1 MDNKLIEIKDLQTY
15 FFTDEATVKAL
26 DGVSFDIYR
35 GEVLGVVGESGCGKS
50 VTALSIL
57 RILGERGK
65 IVGGNII
72 FHRDEKEI
80 DLTKLNPKGKEIME
94 IRGKEI
100 SMIFQEPMTS
110 FSPVHT
116 VGNQIME
123 AMIIHQHLDK
133 KRARER
139 AIEMLRKANI
149 PRPETCVDR
158 YPHQLSGGMRQRAMI
173 AMALSCNPKLLIA
186 DEPTTA
192 LDVTIQAQILDI
204 MKQLQKESDMSIMM
218 ITHNLGVVAET
229 SRNVVIMYLGRIVET
244 ATVVQIFN
252 NPLHPYTKAL
262 LRSIPR
268 IGKKSGKHLASI
280 EGTVPDAS
288 RVPPGCPFHPRC
300 ESFMKG
306 ICDLKRPEMNTPE
319 PNHTVSC
326 HLYGDNNDYK

>member
-1 MDNKLIEIKDLQTY
+1 MNCKLLEINDLQTY

-26 DGVSFDIYR
+26 DGVSFDINR

-57 RILGERGK
+57 RILGERGR
-65 IVGGNII
+65 IVGGSIV
-72 FHRDEKEI
+72 FHRNEDSV
-80 DLTKLNPKGKEIME
+80 DLATLNPRSKEMMS

-100 SMIFQEPMTS
+100 SMIFQEPVIS

-116 VGNQIME
+116 IGNQIME
-123 AMIIHQHLDK
+123 AMIIHQQLDK
-133 KRARER
+133 KEAREL
-139 AIEMLRKANI
+139 AVEMLRSVNI

-192 LDVTIQAQILDI
+192 LDVTIQAQILAL
-204 MKQLQKESDMSIMM
+204 MKELQKESEMSIMM

-229 SRNVVIMYLGRIVET
+229 SKNVVIMYLGRIVESG
-244 ATVVQIFN
+244 TVQQVFH
-252 NPLHPYTKAL
+252 NPLHPYTRAL
-262 LRSIPR
+262 LRSIPKL
-268 IGKKSGKHLASI
+268 GKKQGKRLASI

-288 RVPPGCPFHPRC
+288 RIPPGCSFHPRC
-300 ESFMKG
+300 ESFIRG
-306 ICDLKRPEMNTPE
+306 VCDVKKPEIVDAGDS
-319 PNHTVSC
+319 HRVSC
-326 HLYGDNNDYK
+326 HLYGGTYDGE